1 MAPLLQSDAAD
12 KEPNIRGS
20 STSLEVRKFLRHA
33 LWFVLIGL
41 VLYATLYAGSE
52 RLIYRYAQANRFY
65 KVKTAPYARYDDV
78 ILGDSHAAVF
88 NLEDMNAR
96 LEAMTNSKILNLAT
110 TGGGIT
116 INRLLLE
123 YFMANHQTATVVYVL
138 DSFIFD
144 SRQWNEDRLQDTRLF
159 DRAPFDL
166 SLARLLLHAP
176 VSRSVQLN
184 YIFGFSKIN
193 NANRFSP
200 DTPEFAD
207 RFDKTYRPVKQIDK
221 QRIDYLFPNEVDEQA
236 SQRRYMAEFEDLIQ
250 FMKSQNI
257 RVIVIKPPIPQR
269 VYRMMPNQEHFDTTL
284 KEMSER
290 RGIEFYDFSQVNNDE
305 KFFFNTDHLNR
316 TGVLNFFQN
325 YLASKLVSDPPHN

>member
-1 MAPLLQSDAAD
+1 VADIVLTTLNAKYAHAAFGLRYLMANLGELVSRAAM
-12 KEPNIRGS
+12 
-20 STSLEVRKFLRHA
+20 LEFDIA
-33 LWFVLIGL
+33 
-41 VLYATLYAGSE
+41 
-52 RLIYRYAQANRFY
+52 
-65 KVKTAPYARYDDV
+65 ARPVDV
-78 ILGDSHAAVF
+78 IEAILAQHPKIVGVGVYIWNVAPATQLVAELKRIAPQLTIILGGPEVSYETDQQEICRAIYEGLF
-88 NLEDMNAR
+88 
-96 LEAMTNSKILNLAT
+96 
-110 TGGGIT
+110 
-116 INRLLLE
+116 
-123 YFMANHQTATVVYVL
+123 QP
-138 DSFIFD
+138 
-144 SRQWNEDRLQDTRLF
+144 QW
-159 DRAPFDL
+159 
-166 SLARLLLHAP
+166 
-176 VSRSVQLN
+176 
-184 YIFGFSKIN
+184 
-193 NANRFSP
+193 
-200 DTPEFAD
+200 
-207 RFDKTYRPVKQIDK
+207 VKQIDK